1 MAYGGGIFS
10 EQNKSLPGAYINF
23 NTVAPTT
30 SIFGTRGT
38 VALALPIATPEG
50 KVLEWTFEDFKK
62 NCKTIFNIDWATTEG
77 TGTDYWC
84 VQAIRELFC
93 NATKVIISGL
103 VNHIS
108 TGIEDDDEFS
118 VIDKGIK
125 YTTSGKY
132 EFYNSEIAVIKSN
145 TNYSGRLTIRNTNN
159 EEVYSYTCDTNKS
172 SLKDLLTSLFA
183 EANEN
188 QEFVEFS
195 ISSDAELPTITTSSK
210 TISVT
215 LKYTA
220 NLSIDSSNAYN
231 LHYKSI
237 EELSKKSFN
246 ILTCIHFDDTTEYEV
261 EKIKKAYDE
270 FTKDQRDNY
279 GVKFQTVYFDYPEAN
294 HESAISLS
302 KENNK
307 NLIFWTA
314 GALAGASFA
323 ESLCNKTYN
332 GELELSTLGADQ
344 DPATLENAIAT
355 GSFIFHT
362 VGDTVRVLDDINTYI
377 DAGENK
383 EKDPEIFNDNQSI
396 RVIDQIGNDIATIF
410 VNNYLGK
417 IPSDDSGRSS
427 FWNALVDYHNQMQ
440 DLGGIQNFTSSDI
453 SVTAGTQRNSVVVNE
468 VITLGST
475 MKKLYMTVTVQ

>member
-23 NTVAPTT
+23 NTVASTT
-30 SIFGTRGT
+30 SVFGSRGT
-38 VALALPIATPEG
+38 VAIALPISIAQS
-50 KVLEWTFEDFKK
+50 KVLEWTFEDFKV
-62 NCKTIFNIDWATTEG
+62 NCKSIFDIDWNE
-77 TGTDYWC
+77 TDNTKKNYWS
-84 VQAIRELFC
+84 VRAIRELFC
-93 NATKVIISGL
+93 NATKVIIGGL
-103 VNHIS
+103 LNNPNGKSSFENEYFSATTNGNYDGYTFYFHHTKRDNGYDWEYKLS
-108 TGIEDDDEFS
+108 DENS
-118 VIDKGIK
+118 NVIVKGSSPYGSSADYPTIK
-125 YTTSGKY
+125 DAMDAAFANFN
-132 EFYNSEIAVIKSN
+132 ENNEIATVEYK
-145 TNYSGRLTIRNTNN
+145 
-159 EEVYSYTCDTNKS
+159 
-172 SLKDLLTSLFA
+172 KDVPDWS
-183 EANEN
+183 
-188 QEFVEFS
+188 VFS
-195 ISSDAELPTITTSSK
+195 RTETFTG
-210 TISVT
+210 
-215 LKYTA
+215 A
-220 NLSIDSSNAYN
+220 NLTLSLENALN
-231 LHYKSI
+231 QHNEII
-237 EELSKKSFN
+237 ETLSKKSFN
-246 ILTCIHFDDTTEYEV
+246 ILACVHFDDTTEYDAEN
-261 EKIKKAYDE
+261 IKKAYDD
-270 FTKDQRDNY
+270 FTKYQRDNY

-307 NLIFWTA
+307 DLIFWTA

-323 ESLCNKTYN
+323 ESLCNKTYD

-355 GSFIFHT
+355 GSFIFHK
-362 VGDTVRVLDDINTYI
+362 VGDSVRVLDDINTYI
-377 DAGENK
+377 NAGENK
-383 EKDPEIFNDNQSI
+383 EKDPEIFNDNQCI

>member
-23 NTVAPTT
+23 NTVASTT

-62 NCKTIFNIDWATTEG
+62 NCKDIFGIDWNATEG
-77 TGTDYWC
+77 TDVKYWC

-93 NATKVIISGL
+93 NSTKVVIGGLLSSITSTFSTATNDYVTATSRVGGNFNDYIIYLQISVFDDGRFNIGL
-103 VNHIS
+103 WLKRPDGTKVVGIGEDKDFTTALNEAIVDSNKKQNLFTFEPKETIS
-108 TGIEDDDEFS
+108 APEDS
-118 VIDKGIK
+118 VRTEDVK
-125 YTTSGKY
+125 TSGGTDVVLTTTNALTQHKD
-132 EFYNSEIAVIKSN
+132 VI
-145 TNYSGRLTIRNTNN
+145 
-159 EEVYSYTCDTNKS
+159 E
-172 SLKDLLTSLFA
+172 
-183 EANEN
+183 
-188 QEFVEFS
+188 Q
-195 ISSDAELPTITTSSK
+195 
-210 TISVT
+210 
-215 LKYTA
+215 
-220 NLSIDSSNAYN
+220 
-231 LHYKSI
+231 
-237 EELSKKSFN
+237 LSKKSFN
-246 ILTCIHFDDTTEYEV
+246 ILACVPFDSTTTEYETDNN
-261 EKIKKAYDE
+261 IKKAYDE

-307 NLIFWTA
+307 DLIFWTA

-323 ESLCNKTYN
+323 ESLCNKTYD

>member
-23 NTVAPTT
+23 NTVASTT

-38 VALALPIATPEG
+38 VALALPISCSDSI
-50 KVLEWTFEDFKK
+50 LEWTFEDFKN
-62 NCKTIFNIDWATTEG
+62 NCENIFHIPWDSKDSSNLN
-77 TGTDYWC
+77 YHS
-84 VQAIRELFC
+84 VRAIRETFVH
-93 NATKVIISGL
+93 ATKVIIGGLLNYNNKTSSCDDDYFSVTSTGNYDGWRIRISVQHGTDDKLYGSLRVYSGL
-103 VNHIS
+103 SNDDIKYEV
-108 TGIEDDDEFS
+108 GIEHSES
-118 VIDKGIK
+118 T
-125 YTTSGKY
+125 YTD
-132 EFYNSEIAVIKSN
+132 SETLVKKFISDFNKIQDIFVLTYKSAPQD
-145 TNYSGRLTIRNTNN
+145 YPVVLRLTGAA
-159 EEVYSYTCDTNKS
+159 
-172 SLKDLLTSLFA
+172 LTLSK
-183 EANEN
+183 EN
-188 QEFVEFS
+188 ALAQHKKV
-195 ISSDAELPTITTSSK
+195 
-210 TISVT
+210 
-215 LKYTA
+215 
-220 NLSIDSSNAYN
+220 
-231 LHYKSI
+231 I
-237 EELSKKSFN
+237 EGLSKKSFN
-246 ILTCIHFDDTTEYEV
+246 ILACVPFDSTTTEYETDNN
-261 EKIKKAYDE
+261 IKKAYDE

-279 GVKFQTVYFDYPEAN
+279 GVKFQTVYFDYPDAN

-307 NLIFWTA
+307 DLIFWTA

-323 ESLCNKTYN
+323 ESLCNKTYD

-362 VGDTVRVLDDINTYI
+362 VGDSVRVLDDINTYI
-377 DAGENK
+377 NAGENK